1 MFLNRIIVCLSNKNS
16 IFATLFQVR
25 QFLLYNEN

>member
-1 MFLNRIIVCLSNKNS
+1 MFLRRIVVYLSNKNS

-25 QFLLYNEN
+25 QFLLHNEN